1 MTEEEARVEINV
13 LTSTIQTQNEII
25 GDLCRTIDGLRSELS
40 KLPGG
45 MEVIQKLDKVEFRD
59 GSFGDEDDED
69 Y

>member
-25 GDLCRTIDGLRSELS
+25 GDLRSELS

>member
-25 GDLCRTIDGLRSELS
+25 GDLCRSELS